1 MLSFKRY
8 IQENVS
14 DAFSRT
20 NTGRAKIDDM
30 LKNPKKYG
38 VEAEVKMMTVKS
50 LQTAMA
56 KGQKTTV
63 QKAYDKRMKM
73 GGRKKVDNLK
83 DLIKKGVKLDMPIID
98 YAPGGFVQDGFHRA
112 LAAQELGIKK
122 IPVAVIKRK
131 R

>member
-1 MLSFKRY
+1 MLSFRRY
-8 IQENVS
+8 IEESVT
-14 DAFSRT
+14 DPFSREK
-20 NTGRAKIDDM
+20 TGRKKIDDM

-38 VEAEVKMMTVKS
+38 VEAEVKIMTIKA
-50 LQTAMA
+50 LQNAMA
-56 KGQKTTV
+56 KGQKISV

-83 DLIKKGVKLDMPIID
+83 KLIQSGTKIDMPILD